1 MKRKITTRKKF
12 SECTFEDFRQ
22 EDKLELL
29 VKILS
34 SEEILQQLYHNEGIL
49 ALVGSLKSVLLDVE
63 TRRRGDLRSALW
75 TGPT

>member
-34 SEEILQQLYHNEGIL
+34 SEEILQQLYHIIFRKQSNL
-49 ALVGSLKSVLLDVE
+49 HL
-63 TRRRGDLRSALW
+63 
-75 TGPT
+75 